1 MGKRK
6 GTVKEVLGAVT
17 GDRQVEAEGRA
28 EQDEPTPSEQK
39 VDEEVRVV
47 REDHH
52 DVLPED

>member
-6 GTVKEVLGAVT
+6 GAVKEVLGAVT

-28 EQDEPTPSEQK
+28 EQDEPTPTEQK
-39 VDEEVRVV
+39 VDEEVRAV

-52 DVLPED
+52 DVLPEG